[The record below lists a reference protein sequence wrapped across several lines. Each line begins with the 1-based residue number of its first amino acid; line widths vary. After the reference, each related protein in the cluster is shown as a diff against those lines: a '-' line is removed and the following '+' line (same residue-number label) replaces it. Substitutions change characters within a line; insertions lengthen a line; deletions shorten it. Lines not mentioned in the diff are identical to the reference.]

1 VTLKRLIS
9 SRIAAAYPKSIVA
22 VVLLVLLSAPPV
34 PAQDLNEPLKLDPAV
49 RTGRLPNGLTY
60 FIRRNVEP
68 ANRAML
74 RLAVEAGS
82 VDEAEDQ
89 RGLAHV
95 LEHMAFNGSTHFKTG
110 ELVKYLE
117 SIGARFGPHV
127 NAYTSYDETVYMLD
141 VPTDRE
147 GVLVRGFEAL
157 SDFAGGI
164 ALDERE
170 INRERGVVI
179 EEWRGRQGAATRMQQ
194 PQIEALYGDSRY
206 ADRLPIGTPEILK
219 SFPAQRLRDF
229 YRDHYRPDRMAVIVV
244 GDIDPAAVE
253 KMVQEHF
260 SPLRAVPP
268 ADRVVYPIP
277 PHQETRYVTVSD
289 REAQASSVS
298 LIHKRPLE
306 PFRTVGDYRRVLV
319 RALVNHMINARFTE
333 MARAPEAP
341 FIRASSGD
349 ETLGLTV
356 EAFSVS
362 ARVNDGGIDKGLAA
376 LGQEVAR
383 IKEHGFG
390 AAELERAKRAMLATY
405 ERAFNERNTSESSGY
420 ASELLRHFLSD
431 EPVPGIE
438 TELALVRRFLPEVT
452 AAETGA
458 LARALV
464 ADDNRV
470 VLATAPEKTGLAAVT
485 ASSLREALRAG
496 ATAKVM
502 PWSDEIAGRELLAT
516 KPTPGTVRA
525 RREIPEIGTTVLT
538 MSNGVEVWLK
548 PTDFRNDQV
557 VFTAYARGGTSQAS
571 PADYHNA
578 SLSTSLVAL
587 AGLGGF
593 SPVDLGK
600 LTAGK
605 IANSGAYMGAYT
617 HGVSG
622 NATPR
627 DLETALQLNYLLF
640 TAPNRDPEAF
650 VLMRRRLEVAL
661 ANQEQNPGSV
671 YGERVRAVNTM
682 NHYAARPMKLE
693 DIPKL
698 DPQRM
703 QAYFDAR
710 FGNAADFT
718 FFFVGAFKVDEI
730 LPLLTT
736 YIASLPSRG
745 TATATIADDRMRFPE
760 STIHETV
767 NKGQEPRSQTLM
779 SFFADTGL
787 DEMETHRARAATQV
801 LQMRLRDIL
810 REELGGTYSV
820 SVGYSDNSPVH
831 GYGYTSVQFG
841 SSPENAESLSKAV
854 LAEVARLQREGPSA
868 ADVQVVKETEKND
881 LQTSLRQ
888 NGYWLN
894 SLQAMHLLGRDPLRI
909 LQRTVRAES
918 LTQEN
923 IHAALRKYFP
933 IERHTIVTLM
943 PEKVASA
950 Q

>member
-1 VTLKRLIS
+1 ML
-9 SRIAAAYPKSIVA
+9 A
-22 VVLLVLLSAPPV
+22 VMLLVLLWAPSA

-60 FIRRNVEP
+60 FIRRNVLP

-82 VDEAEDQ
+82 IDEAEDQ

-95 LEHMAFNGSTHFKTG
+95 LEHMAFNGTTHFKTG

-147 GVLVRGFEAL
+147 GVLARGFEAL

-164 ALDERE
+164 ALEDRE
-170 INRERGVVI
+170 IDRERGVVI

-194 PQIEALYGDSRY
+194 PQIDALYGDSRY
-206 ADRLPIGTPEILK
+206 ANRLPIGTPEILK
-219 SFPAQRLRDF
+219 SFPADRLRRF
-229 YRDHYRPDRMAVIVV
+229 YRDYYRPDRMAIIVV
-244 GDIDPAAVE
+244 GDIDPASIE
-253 KMVQEHF
+253 KMVQDAF
-260 SPLRAVPP
+260 SPLRAMPP
-268 ADRVVYPIP
+268 AERVVYPVP
-277 PHQETRYVTVSD
+277 PHTDTRYVTVSD
-289 REAQASSVS
+289 KEAQASSVAVMY
-298 LIHKRPLE
+298 KRPLQ
-306 PFRTVGDYRRVLV
+306 PFRTVADYRRVLV
-319 RALVNHMINARFTE
+319 RALVNQMINARFSE

-341 FIRASSGD
+341 FIRASSDD
-349 ETLGLTV
+349 ETLGRTV
-356 EAFSVS
+356 EAFTVS

-376 LGQEVAR
+376 LAQEVAR
-383 IKEHGFG
+383 IKQFGFG
-390 AAELERAKRAMLATY
+390 AAELERAKAGMLASY
-405 ERAFNERNTSESSGY
+405 ERAYNERNTSESSGY
-420 ASELLRHFLSD
+420 ASELLRYFLSD

-438 TELALVRRFLPEVT
+438 AELTLVRRFLPEVT
-452 AAETGA
+452 AAESAA
-458 LARALV
+458 LARDLIT
-464 ADDNRV
+464 DDNRV
-470 VLATAPEKTGLAAVT
+470 VLATAPAKAGLTAVT
-485 ASSLREALRAG
+485 EPSLREALRAG
-496 ATAKVM
+496 TTAKVT
-502 PWSDEIAGRELLAT
+502 PWSDEIAGRELLAMR
-516 KPTPGTVRA
+516 PTPGTVRA
-525 RREIPEIGTTVLT
+525 RREIPELGTTVLT

-557 VFTAYARGGTSQAS
+557 LFTAYARGGTSLAS

-605 IANSGAYMGAYT
+605 IANSGAYMSAYT

-640 TAPNRDPEAF
+640 TAPNKDPEAF
-650 VLMRRRLEVAL
+650 LLMRRRLEVAL
-661 ANQEQNPGSV
+661 ANQEESPGSV
-671 YGERVRAVNTM
+671 FGERVRAVNTVD
-682 NHYAARPMKLE
+682 HYAAKPMKLE

-710 FGNAADFT
+710 YGNAADFT

-745 TATATIADDRMRFPE
+745 SATATMADDRMRFPE
-760 STIHETV
+760 SVIRETV
-767 NKGQEPRSQTLM
+767 NKGQEPRSQTVM

-787 DEMETHRARAATQV
+787 DEMETHRARAAAQV

-820 SVGYSDNSPVH
+820 GVGYSDNSPIR

-841 SSPENAESLSKAV
+841 SSPENAESLTKAV
-854 LAEVARLQREGPSA
+854 LAEVARLQKEGPSA
-868 ADVQVVKETEKND
+868 SDVQVVKETEKNE

-888 NGYWLN
+888 NGYWMN

-909 LQRTVRAES
+909 LARTERAES

-933 IERHTIVTLM
+933 IERHTVVTLM
-943 PEKVASA
+943 PEKKLAAGSGQPA
-950 Q
+950 DAIAR

>member
-1 VTLKRLIS
+1 M
-9 SRIAAAYPKSIVA
+9 
-22 VVLLVLLSAPPV
+22 LLVLLWAPSA

-60 FIRRNVEP
+60 FIRRNVQP

-95 LEHMAFNGSTHFKTG
+95 LEHMAFNGTTHFKTG

-147 GVLVRGFEAL
+147 GVLARGFEAL

-164 ALDERE
+164 SLDERE
-170 INRERGVVI
+170 IDRERGVVI

-194 PQIEALYGDSRY
+194 PQMNALFGESRY

-219 SFPAQRLRDF
+219 SFPADRLRSF
-229 YRDHYRPDRMAVIVV
+229 YRDYYRPDRMAVIVV
-244 GDIDPAAVE
+244 GDIDPVAVE
-253 KMVQEHF
+253 KMVQQAF
-260 SPLRAVPP
+260 SPLRAVP
-268 ADRVVYPIP
+268 ASDRTVYAIP
-277 PHQETRYVTVSD
+277 PHQETRFVSVSD
-289 REAQASSVS
+289 REAQASSVAVM
-298 LIHKRPLE
+298 HKRPLQ
-306 PFRTVGDYRRVLV
+306 PFRTVADYRRVLV

-349 ETLGLTV
+349 ETLGRTV
-356 EAFSVS
+356 EAFTVS

-376 LGQEVAR
+376 LGQEISR
-383 IKEHGFG
+383 IKQFGFG
-390 AAELERAKRAMLATY
+390 AAELERAKAAMLATY
-405 ERAFNERNTSESSGY
+405 ERAYNERNTSESSGY

-431 EPVPGIE
+431 EPAPGIE
-438 TELALVRRFLPEVT
+438 AELALVRRFLPEVT
-452 AAETGA
+452 AAETAA
-458 LARALV
+458 LARDLV
-464 ADDNRV
+464 TDDNRV
-470 VLATAPEKTGLAAVT
+470 VLATSPEKAGLTT
-485 ASSLREALRAG
+485 ATEASLREALRAG
-496 ATAKVM
+496 AAAKVT
-502 PWSDEIAGRELLAT
+502 PWSDEIAGRELMAT
-516 KPTPGTVRA
+516 RPTPGTVRA
-525 RREIPEIGTTVLT
+525 RREIPELGTTVLT

-557 VFTAYARGGTSQAS
+557 LFTAYARGGTSLAS

-605 IANSGAYMGAYT
+605 IANSGAYMSAYT

-640 TAPNRDPEAF
+640 TAPNKDPEAF
-650 VLMRRRLEVAL
+650 LLMRRRLEVAL

-671 YGERVRAVNTM
+671 FGERVRAVNTM
-682 NHYAARPMKLE
+682 NHYAAKPMKLE
-693 DIPKL
+693 DIPRL

-703 QAYFDAR
+703 QAYFEAR
-710 FGNAADFT
+710 YGNAADFT
-718 FFFVGAFKVDEI
+718 FFVVGAFKVDEI
-730 LPLLTT
+730 IPLLNT

-745 TATATIADDRMRFPE
+745 SATATITDDRMRFPE
-760 STIHETV
+760 SIIRETV
-767 NKGQEPRSQTLM
+767 NKGQEPRSQTVM
-779 SFFADTGL
+779 SFYADTGL
-787 DEMETHRARAATQV
+787 DEIETHRARAATQV

-820 SVGYSDNSPVH
+820 SVGYSDNSPIQ
-831 GYGYTSVQFG
+831 GYGYTTVQFG
-841 SSPENAESLSKAV
+841 SSPENAEKLTKAV
-854 LAEVARLQREGPSA
+854 VGEIERLQREGPSA
-868 ADVQVVKETEKND
+868 SDVQVVKETEKND

-909 LQRTVRAES
+909 LARTERAES
-918 LTQEN
+918 LTQDN

-933 IERHTIVTLM
+933 LQRHTVVTLM
-943 PEKVASA
+943 PETTPAAGSRQQA
-950 Q
+950 EATANSR